1 MSLTLAQPS
10 TLQTTQLCIGSIAII
25 QYDHRQFPDPEQ
37 YQHHCC
43 GLLTMSCNG
52 AQGVAEYKLPEI
64 KGTFDLVRWASVFT
78 SLKGLSLTEAEQ
90 YIKHHADHWGPVK
103 TELALSA
110 LSDLAA
116 HANSY
121 ILSPTAT
128 TLHPRISR
136 SYLIEHGLVYYSF

>member
-1 MSLTLAQPS
+1 MSMTLAQPTS
-10 TLQTTQLCIGSIAII
+10 SQATQLRIGSMEMI
-25 QYDHRQFPDPEQ
+25 QYDYRQFPDSEP

-52 AQGVAEYKLPEI
+52 AQGLAEYELPEI
-64 KGTFDLVRWASVFT
+64 KGAFDLVRWASVFT

-90 YIKHHADHWGPVK
+90 YIQHHADHWGPDK

-110 LSDLAA
+110 LSDLTA
-116 HANSY
+116 HANLH

-128 TLHPRISR
+128 ILPSRISR
-136 SYLIEHGLVYYSF
+136 SYLIVHGLVYYSF

>member
-10 TLQTTQLCIGSIAII
+10 TLQTTQLCIGSMAII
-25 QYDHRQFPDPEQ
+25 QYDHRQFPNPEQ

-43 GLLTMSCNG
+43 GLLTMSSNG
-52 AQGVAEYKLPEI
+52 AQGLAEYKLPEI

-90 YIKHHADHWGPVK
+90 YIKQHADHWGPVK

-110 LSDLAA
+110 LSDLTV

-121 ILSPTAT
+121 TLSPTAII
-128 TLHPRISR
+128 LPPRISR
-136 SYLIEHGLVYYSF
+136 AYLIEHGLVYYSF